1 MMQVS
6 QPYATVLSK
15 LEAIAGGV
23 PGRPG
28 AYTWYYDNIG
38 VATAGYGHALVD
50 SAGNHIRRGEDAA
63 DARARAA
70 MGALGFADNTMT
82 MAQAIALK
90 LADLNGFAVH
100 VSPLVRG
107 DTTQAQFDALT
118 DFAYNCGVG
127 NLQGSSLLRL
137 HNAKQGEIAE
147 SIQTL
152 RDRSVA
158 KQPINSIG
166 EAFAA
171 YSNADH
177 VWTLGVF
184 HRRMFEYGIY
194 CGADYDS
201 AYSTAFA
208 FRG

>member
-1 MMQVS
+1 MQPS
-6 QPYATVLSK
+6 ITYANVLSK
-15 LEAIAGGV
+15 LENILGGV

-28 AYTWYYDNIG
+28 AYTWYFDNIG
-38 VATAGYGHALVD
+38 VATAGYGHALTD
-50 SAGNHIRRGEDAA
+50 PQGNHIRRGVGDTAGL
-63 DARARAA
+63 ARASMA
-70 MGALGFADNTMT
+70 ALGFADNTMT
-82 MAQAIALK
+82 LAQAVALK
-90 LADLNGFAVH
+90 LSDLNGFAVH
-100 VSPLVRG
+100 VAPLVRG
-107 DTTQAQFDALT
+107 DTSQPQFDALV

-177 VWTLGVF
+177 AWELGVF

-194 CGADYDS
+194 CGADYNS